1 MKQEFIELANRIR
14 ELRDVCGYSLEE
26 MAKEI
31 GIDAETLKNYEEHGE
46 DIPISVIYEIANVCK
61 VDFTDV
67 LTGTAGKLDSYHVV
81 RRGKGKPVDRHSG
94 YRFEDLAY
102 RYGGKIMQPLLVTIE
117 PSESEQPITLISHKG
132 QEFNLVIEGTM
143 ILIFGNEEIILNQ
156 GDSVYFNA
164 ARPHGQKC
172 VGSEKVQFLTVI
184 AE

>member
-1 MKQEFIELANRIR
+1 MPYIRFEGSGYLINAAVIHVRGGRVGLA
-14 ELRDVCGYSLEE
+14 DQVQS
-26 MAKEI
+26 
-31 GIDAETLKNYEEHGE
+31 
-46 DIPISVIYEIANVCK
+46 P
-61 VDFTDV
+61 
-67 LTGTAGKLDSYHVV
+67 AGF
-81 RRGKGKPVDRHSG
+81 G

-102 RYGGKIMQPLLVTIE
+102 RFSGKIMQPLLVTIE
-117 PSESEQPITLISHKG
+117 ATESEKPITLISHKG

-143 ILIFGNEEIILNQ
+143 VLIFGNEEIILNQ

>member
-1 MKQEFIELANRIR
+1 MKQEFIELAGRIR
-14 ELRDVCGYSLEE
+14 ELRDACGYSVEE

-31 GIDAETLKNYEEHGE
+31 GISAETLASYEEHGE

-67 LTGTAGKLDSYHVV
+67 LTGTAGKLDTYHVV

-102 RYGGKIMQPLLVTIE
+102 RYGHKIMQPLFVTIE
-117 PSESEQPITLISHKG
+117 PSDKPINLISHKG

-143 ILIFGNEEIILNQ
+143 VLIFGNEEIVLNP
-156 GDSVYFNA
+156 GDSVYFNST
-164 ARPHGQKC
+164 RPHGQKC
-172 VGSEKVQFLTVI
+172 YGSERVQFLTVI